1 MSKQERNRRGDDARV
16 DLQASH
22 EASGGPPRDV
32 SEGQYSPRDA
42 RDGLHPP
49 RDARDGLHPPRD
61 ARDGL
66 HPPRD
71 ARDGLKETAIDC
83 FSRYGYQ
90 GTSIDRIAREAGV
103 TKGAIYY
110 HFKDKDDLLAA
121 AVADRV
127 AEFEDRVQRAV
138 EGCGAE
144 ESLHRVVHVAV
155 SHALSNDRPRF
166 AIKLMVEAIDTHDTL
181 RDAMRRMMQR
191 YRAFVRNI
199 IRKGQESGHF
209 RADADAE
216 GLAATL
222 TSAVIGGETQY
233 YLDPERFRLEETMQI
248 FIEALCRDLRVADSQ
263 TGSTPDNRRSPETPA

>member
-1 MSKQERNRRGDDARV
+1 MSKQERNRRGDDARD
-16 DLQASH
+16 DLQ
-22 EASGGPPRDV
+22 P
-32 SEGQYSPRDA
+32 A
-42 RDGLHPP
+42 RDG
-49 RDARDGLHPPRD
+49 RDGPQP
-61 ARDGL
+61 A
-66 HPPRD
+66 RD

-83 FSRYGYQ
+83 FARYGYQ

-110 HFKDKDDLLAA
+110 HYKDKDDLLAA

-138 EGCGAE
+138 EGCGPE
-144 ESLHRVVHVAV
+144 ESLRRVVAVAV
-155 SHALSNDRPRF
+155 EHALSNDRPRF
-166 AIKLMVEAIDTHDTL
+166 AIKLMVEAIDTHDIL

-199 IRKGQESGHF
+199 IRKGQESGDF

-222 TSAVIGGETQY
+222 TSTVIGGETQY
-233 YLDPERFRLEETMQI
+233 YLDPERIRLEQTMDL
-248 FIEALCRDLRVADSQ
+248 FIDGLCRDLRTGASG
-263 TGSTPDNRRSPETPA
+263 TGSTPDHRPSMETPA